1 MTRTMIKVGSQ
12 VWRLNPNDKDYIE
25 LIITKNKVSK
35 ANVRS
40 FNTEK
45 NAIVY
50 KGTKDQ
56 ILAYF
61 ESPIFL
67 QDLNAF
73 TSDEFSSLVGVSKDN
88 RYRFLSRFV
97 WEYFIMY
104 ESEKDYKLKKQI
116 GSILGFIGYSKEVV
130 ESLYTTELSFKYWKF
145 DYFIDETT
153 IKDKLKE
160 VIYEN

>member
-1 MTRTMIKVGSQ
+1 
-12 VWRLNPNDKDYIE
+12 LNPNDKDYIE

-97 WEYFIMY
+97 
-104 ESEKDYKLKKQI
+104 
-116 GSILGFIGYSKEVV
+116 
-130 ESLYTTELSFKYWKF
+130 
-145 DYFIDETT
+145 
-153 IKDKLKE
+153 
-160 VIYEN
+160 

>member
-1 MTRTMIKVGSQ
+1 
-12 VWRLNPNDKDYIE
+12 
-25 LIITKNKVSK
+25 
-35 ANVRS
+35 
-40 FNTEK
+40 
-45 NAIVY
+45 
-50 KGTKDQ
+50 
-56 ILAYF
+56 
-61 ESPIFL
+61 
-67 QDLNAF
+67 
-73 TSDEFSSLVGVSKDN
+73 
-88 RYRFLSRFV
+88 
-97 WEYFIMY
+97 MY